1 MKYLGTQANCH
12 QYEFV
17 CPVCEFEAEMSVP
30 IDWYRPFDCPGG
42 CGATYVQ
49 RLHSFHPV
57 LFHMGRHTSTT
68 RDTRRTKNVMRAH
81 SVPIRPA
88 ICPPCGNEIEWVNH
102 TDGTADGMNVP
113 QVGDLAVCAYC
124 GHVSVFLGDLSL
136 RPLTEREWREIP
148 SHVEQQIAATRQLA
162 AGMLSDMP

>member
-12 QYEFV
+12 QYQFV
-17 CPVCEFEAEMSVP
+17 CPVCGFEAEMSVP
-30 IDWYRPFDCPGG
+30 IDWHRPFDCPGD

-49 RLHSFHPV
+49 RLHSFHPG
-57 LFHMGRHTSTT
+57 LFCAGRHVSKKHKK
-68 RDTRRTKNVMRAH
+68 RQEKSMIRAH

-88 ICPPCGNEIEWVNH
+88 VCPPCGNEIEWVNY

-113 QVGDLAVCAYC
+113 RVGDLAVCAYC

-136 RPLTEREWREIP
+136 RPLTDREWRDLP
-148 SHVEQQIAATRQLA
+148 AMVEQQIATTRQLA
-162 AGMLSDMP
+162 PGMLSDMP